1 MIYLINFTACN
12 ASVMG
17 GQKIFL
23 FLLDCMYML
32 CYTYSMSK
40 NRLSAEQRAFL
51 DETAGLWPLAR
62 GSLAEVRKPC
72 IRPNCPA
79 CRDGRKHKALIF
91 SFRLDGKQRC
101 LYVPAQ
107 LEGQVRAALANGRK
121 LERRLVELGE
131 ELIRRHRQQR
141 P

>member
-1 MIYLINFTACN
+1 
-12 ASVMG
+12 
-17 GQKIFL
+17 
-23 FLLDCMYML
+23 MYVW

-40 NRLSAEQRAFL
+40 NRLPIEQRAFL
-51 DETAGLWPLAR
+51 DELAELWPLAK

-91 SFRLDGKQRC
+91 SFRAAGKQRC
-101 LYVPAQ
+101 LYVPAE
-107 LEGQVRAALANGRK
+107 LEGPLRQALANGRR

-131 ELIRRHRQQR
+131 ELIRRHRR
-141 P
+141 ERS